1 MATELAPSSGHD
13 TVADIVA
20 VPSVA
25 EQPLPFL
32 LPVWQRTWRVP
43 NTLPPAAGDATF
55 CPSILNGG
63 TCASHMTA
71 NLVGGC
77 AAMVIHAG
85 RRTACSHLLC
95 AGPRCPLVHVAPPSS
110 HSYHFTVW
118 AYPDELGP
126 NLQKRV
132 QAEKLTPHDNGCYRI
147 FGMPHDLVHC
157 FSFASS
163 GKCSAT
169 KVCGDGCV
177 AVWLWLWRIA

>member
-1 MATELAPSSGHD
+1 M
-13 TVADIVA
+13 
-20 VPSVA
+20 
-25 EQPLPFL
+25 
-32 LPVWQRTWRVP
+32 
-43 NTLPPAAGDATF
+43 
-55 CPSILNGG
+55 
-63 TCASHMTA
+63 
-71 NLVGGC
+71 
-77 AAMVIHAG
+77 
-85 RRTACSHLLC
+85 LC

-157 FSFASS
+157 FSYASS

-169 KVCGDGCV
+169 KVCGYGCV
-177 AVWLWLWRIA
+177 AVWPCGCGASHNGIGWHRVVPQCKHPHVELQDIMQAVAVDFRGDMLASHKPSKAKGKGKGKGRGGKRPNKGAQRNKKRSWGAKRARTGASNA

>member
-1 MATELAPSSGHD
+1 MQLQHWSTLTAWCVRGSSTKLLACRLAAVIDELCSLPVGNYIVRRPAPAGVGAVEVLRVATELAPSSGHD

-85 RRTACSHLLC
+85 RRTCLLTHHVVCRAAVSAGACRTTVKPQLPLH
-95 AGPRCPLVHVAPPSS
+95 GVGVPR
-110 HSYHFTVW
+110 
-118 AYPDELGP
+118 
-126 NLQKRV
+126 
-132 QAEKLTPHDNGCYRI
+132 
-147 FGMPHDLVHC
+147 
-157 FSFASS
+157 
-163 GKCSAT
+163 
-169 KVCGDGCV
+169 
-177 AVWLWLWRIA
+177 

>member
-85 RRTACSHLLC
+85 RRTCLLTHHVVCRAAVSAGACRTTVKPQLPLH
-95 AGPRCPLVHVAPPSS
+95 GVGVPR
-110 HSYHFTVW
+110 
-118 AYPDELGP
+118 
-126 NLQKRV
+126 
-132 QAEKLTPHDNGCYRI
+132 
-147 FGMPHDLVHC
+147 
-157 FSFASS
+157 
-163 GKCSAT
+163 
-169 KVCGDGCV
+169 
-177 AVWLWLWRIA
+177 